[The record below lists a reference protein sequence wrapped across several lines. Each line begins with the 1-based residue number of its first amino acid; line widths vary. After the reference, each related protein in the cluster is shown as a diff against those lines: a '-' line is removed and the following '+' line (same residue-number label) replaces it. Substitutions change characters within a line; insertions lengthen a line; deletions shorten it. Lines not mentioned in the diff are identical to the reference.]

1 MNFRPKRIQLL
12 LLALSLFLFQGCI
25 EIVERIDV
33 NEDRS
38 GSINLS
44 VNVLQGNLF
53 WGLIQLGGDLEVL
66 DNIED
71 YARMAKNSLSQ
82 SEGIHNVKIT
92 RDNKKGMV
100 GLSFDFD
107 NHHQLNRS
115 LYEVAGQKKTIFNPY
130 VYKVNARSFKK
141 KNMTSL
147 IRLLLEEEE
156 LEVIP
161 AFINYTTEINLPR
174 PAKSIS
180 DSKATLHRN
189 NQTIKVRG
197 NLADILENKTNTG
210 IKVRY

>member
-1 MNFRPKRIQLL
+1 MI
-12 LLALSLFLFQGCI
+12 LFLLQGCI

-33 NEDRS
+33 NEDKS

-44 VNVLQGNLF
+44 VSLLRGNLL
-53 WGLIQLGGDLEVL
+53 WGLIQLGGNLDVL
-66 DNIED
+66 DDIED
-71 YARMAKNSLSQ
+71 YARIAKNSLSQ

-92 RDNKKGMV
+92 RDNRKGVV

-107 NHHQLNRS
+107 NHRQLNRA
-115 LYEVAGQKKTIFNPY
+115 LYEVAGQKKTIFKPY
-130 VYKVNARSFKK
+130 VYKVNARSVKK

-147 IRLLLEEEE
+147 ISMLLEEEE
-156 LEVIP
+156 LEIMP

-174 PAKSIS
+174 PAKSTS
-180 DSKATLHRN
+180 GNKATLHRN

-210 IKVRY
+210 IRVRY